1 MILLSEI
8 FLIETKIIIKIVI
21 YRINLLHVI
30 AKK

>member
-8 FLIETKIIIKIVI
+8 FLIETKIFIKIVI